1 MADGLYYRDTRQ
13 PFQVAA
19 LGAITLSTTMLQLT
33 PLGVTAPG
41 ILPANYWTVGK
52 TVKLT
57 AILKVVTGAT
67 PGNFQWG
74 MSFGSTAAPACNV
87 TTVARAAVASVTTS
101 AFIQGYAK
109 CWTTGTA
116 GTLSMHGHVLWD
128 LAGQLSTNQPS
139 IFPSGG
145 GPTVVSTIDTTAS
158 GNQLSFQALRSGS
171 TAETVTVLD
180 MLMEALN

>member
-1 MADGLYYRDTRQ
+1 MADGLFYRDLRV
-13 PFQVAA
+13 PFQLAN

-41 ILPANYWTVGK
+41 ILPANYWWAGK

-57 AILKVVTGAT
+57 AIVKTVTGTT

-87 TTVARAAVASVTTS
+87 TTVARAPVASVTST
-101 AFIQGYAK
+101 AFLVGYAK
-109 CWTTGTA
+109 CWSTGTA
-116 GTLSMHGHVLWD
+116 GTLSMWGYVMWD
-128 LAGQLSTNQPS
+128 LAGNLSTAGPDV
-139 IFPSGG
+139 FPSGG
-145 GPTVVSTIDTTAS
+145 GPTVVSTIDTTAA

-180 MLMEALN
+180 QIMEALN